1 MPLTVRQDN
10 RKNTATALSTMFF
23 TSHAQVS
30 SSRYVHFAPGR
41 AHGTC
46 ATSTPCS
53 GHRTRGA
60 AACRNV
66 RVVPVS
72 TVRHRLVPAP
82 ESYPGHGRRHCPH
95 RPADR
100 ASGRTDTTRTS
111 SSPSGSTW
119 TVTSSMTMP
128 WTPNSCPNTLALRM
142 PCPSP
147 SFRSL
152 SKTKTTAGRGMS
164 PQNRWSGTH
173 YNVTRANYG
182 FRPGRSCQ
190 DAIQAIYMTC
200 KGSRAKRVWALD
212 ADLAAAFDKIDHDRL
227 LEALGSFPAR
237 DLIQGWLKAGV
248 FEVGKGFAPTEEG
261 TPQGGVISPLLLN
274 VALHGLAEAAGVRYV
289 TSGAQAGNTK
299 PGSPVVIRYA
309 DDLVALCHSYEEA
322 QQVQARLAEWLTPR
336 GLTFNQD
343 KTRVVP
349 LDDGFDFLGATRGRT
364 A

>member
-1 MPLTVRQDN
+1 MPLTVRQDS
-10 RKNTATALSTMFF
+10 RRNTATALSAMFF

-30 SSRYVHFAPGR
+30 SSTYVHFAPGR

-95 RPADR
+95 RPADL

-164 PQNRWSGTH
+164 LQNRRSATH
-173 YNVTRANYG
+173 YNVTRA
-182 FRPGRSCQ
+182 FRPRRGCHTALRDVERTWTGTKWFIEGDISDCF
-190 DAIQAIYMTC
+190 
-200 KGSRAKRVWALD
+200 GSLD
-212 ADLAAAFDKIDHDRL
+212 HEIMVRILSEKIHDNRFLRL
-227 LEALGSFPAR
+227 
-237 DLIQGWLKAGV
+237 IKQMLKAGYL
-248 FEVGKGFAPTEEG
+248 EDWKYHETLSGS
-261 TPQGGVISPLLLN
+261 PQGGVVSPILSN
-274 VALHGLAEAAGVRYV
+274 IYLHKLDVYVETVLIPQYTRGKYRQHNPEYERIKSRMWRTRARGDRDQARILRRTLRQLPSGDPQDPGYRRLRY
-289 TSGAQAGNTK
+289 T
-299 PGSPVVIRYA
+299 RYA
-309 DDLVALCHSYEEA
+309 DDHLLGFTGPKAEA
-322 QQVQARLAEWLTPR
+322 E
-336 GLTFNQD
+336 
-343 KTRVVP
+343 
-349 LDDGFDFLGATRGRT
+349 
-364 A
+364 